1 VPDLRWL
8 GDERKY
14 RTQGQSMTTDLK
26 LASSALCDIRSA
38 KTQCEGPLI
47 YYDPGIAMFLAGMAK
62 AREIDAQICEAL
74 GNGPDGSS
82 EGYEFNCADAIR
94 SQETKS

>member
-1 VPDLRWL
+1 
-8 GDERKY
+8 
-14 RTQGQSMTTDLK
+14 MTDLE
-26 LASSALCDIRSA
+26 LAQAALPEPQWV
-38 KTQCEGPLI
+38 TQLGGVA
-47 YYDPGIAMFLAGMAK
+47 YSDDQAIAMFLSGMSK

-94 SQETKS
+94 SQETKL